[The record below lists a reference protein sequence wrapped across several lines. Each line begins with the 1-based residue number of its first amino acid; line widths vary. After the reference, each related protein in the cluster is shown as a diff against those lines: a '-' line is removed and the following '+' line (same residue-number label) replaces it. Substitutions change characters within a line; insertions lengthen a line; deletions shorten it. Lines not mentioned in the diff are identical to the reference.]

1 LRGESDPALL
11 DLLDGR
17 LTAARVRLAG

>member
-17 LTAARVRLAG
+17 LTAALVRLAG